1 MSKQFIPQVDNLN
14 FVYPNYDL
22 AEYDVDIIHDINN
35 NSVSGV
41 VTTFSATTVSST
53 GITLTAST
61 TWTKNNADVFIRTA
75 GFLSVYSLHAM
86 AAGQEYYKPW
96 RLIDYSSTNSTGLTT
111 YTTSRTITMLP
122 SQLGLTSFTNGTY
135 NFEFR
140 FIGLK
145 SIFPVARTITVTGI
159 TSPTPTP
166 TPTLTATPTP
176 TPTATATPTPT
187 PGGPTPT
194 PTATPTMTPTPSPT
208 PGQYYLFTT
217 INVTSPGWIQ
227 YREFGETNNTYEYI
241 ASYGNY
247 TINQC
252 IICSSLQ
259 PGYPV
264 SPIAS
269 YTLITC
275 GTPC

>member
-1 MSKQFIPQVDNLN
+1 MSKKFIPQVDNLN
-14 FVYPNYDL
+14 FVYPNNDL
-22 AEYDVDIIHDINN
+22 AEYDVDIIHNINN
-35 NSVSGV
+35 NSVSGS
-41 VTTFSATTVSST
+41 VTTFSATTVTST
-53 GITLTAST
+53 GITFTINLT
-61 TWTKNNADVFIRTA
+61 WIKNNADVFINNR
-75 GFLSVYSLHAM
+75 GYLEMLSIHMM

-96 RLIDYSSTNSTGLTT
+96 RLVYNYDSFNTT
-111 YTTSRTITMLP
+111 ETSAVIAGTITVRP
-122 SQLGLTSFTNGTY
+122 SQVGLTSFTNGVY
-135 NFEFR
+135 NFEVR

-145 SIFPVARTITVTGI
+145 AIFPVARTLTISSI

-208 PGQYYLFTT
+208 PGQYYMFTT

-264 SPIAS
+264 SPYAS